1 MRLRQIA
8 LVASE
13 LRSVEEAICQQLGL
27 EVCYRDPGL
36 AAFGLR
42 HGLYPIGDRIL
53 EVVVPKQPG
62 TTAERFIERRGGDG
76 GYMVILQTDNLDAER
91 ARVTDAGFRIV
102 HDGGT
107 RQPTVGPGETA
118 AAIHGIHLHPRDVGG
133 AIVSIDQSDPPESWG
148 WAGYDWEYHSRADV
162 VTDMVAVEM
171 QSTDPEAMAERW
183 GRALGHDVSNGVNG
197 QVMELADATIRF
209 VADTDGRGDG
219 LAAADLVAADRS
231 RAGEVIELC
240 GTRFNLV

>member
-8 LVASE
+8 LVAAE
-13 LRSVEEAICQQLGL
+13 LRPVEEAICDQLGL

-42 HGLYPIGDRIL
+42 HGLYAIGDRIL

-76 GYMVILQTDNLDAER
+76 GYMVILQVDDVDAER
-91 ARVTDAGFRIV
+91 QRVTDAGIRIV

-107 RQPTVGPGETA
+107 TQPTVADGEQPAT
-118 AAIHGIHLHPRDVGG
+118 IHGIHLHPRDVGG
-133 AIVSIDQSDPPESWG
+133 AIVSIDESNPPESWG
-148 WAGYDWEYHSRADV
+148 WAGYDWEYHSRSEV

-171 QSTDPEAMAERW
+171 QAVDPDAMAERW
-183 GRALGHDVSNGVNG
+183 GVALGRTATDR
-197 QVMELADATIRF
+197 VMELDDATIRF
-209 VADTDGRGDG
+209 VPAEDGRGDG

-231 RAGEVIELC
+231 RAGEVLDLC